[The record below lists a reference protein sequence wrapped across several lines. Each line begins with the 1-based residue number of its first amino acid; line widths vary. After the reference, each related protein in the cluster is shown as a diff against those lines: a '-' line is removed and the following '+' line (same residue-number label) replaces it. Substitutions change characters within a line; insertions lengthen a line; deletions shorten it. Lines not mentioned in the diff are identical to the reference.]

1 MNAPLGILFNDKR
14 LKKLLGGLKRRLLY
28 FGGQLEQKLRQFIS
42 IFRRKFFIFL
52 FHFFVII
59 FPFLKV
65 SSAFDSLDGC
75 LTDWERLP
83 HSSEGLVAST
93 IWRSA
98 ADRGRVTAIGVREY
112 VCRIL
117 LSRSSIPLPQRHLT
131 YTLAILELLQYLLF
145 EKREIVSNFRRS
157 IS

>member
-1 MNAPLGILFNDKR
+1 MIKR
-14 LKKLLGGLKRRLLY
+14 LKKVLGGLKRRLLY

-83 HSSEGLVAST
+83 HSSERLVAST
-93 IWRSA
+93 NWRSA
-98 ADRGRVTAIGVREY
+98 ADRGRVTAIVVWEY

-117 LSRSSIPLPQRHLT
+117 EYTTATAPFNLHHGNIGIIAIPAVWIARNCFQFQTIDIIIPSGD
-131 YTLAILELLQYLLF
+131 
-145 EKREIVSNFRRS
+145 SNLGP
-157 IS
+157 